1 MGLYYSVTDETAGC
15 EVMSGGKR
23 FLYALRETLGW
34 RDDLTEPFPY
44 MDSYDVA
51 PKIAG
56 AELLKLVS
64 DAIRDLPTLPP
75 KELGE
80 GDVDN
85 VLTSLKLLRD
95 YVLEH
100 TDHEFTVTLSP

>member
-1 MGLYYSVTDETAGC
+1 
-15 EVMSGGKR
+15 MSGGKR
-23 FLYALRETLGW
+23 FLHALRETLGW
-34 RDDLTEPFPY
+34 RDDLTEPFLY
-44 MDSYDVA
+44 MDSDDVA
-51 PKIAG
+51 PKITG

-64 DAIRDLPTLPP
+64 DAIRDIPTLPP

-80 GDVDN
+80 GDVDK

-100 TDHEFTVTLSP
+100 TDREFTVTLLP

>member
-1 MGLYYSVTDETAGC
+1 
-15 EVMSGGKR
+15 MSGGKR
-23 FLYALRETLGW
+23 FLHALRETLGW
-34 RDDLTEPFPY
+34 RDDLTEPFLY
-44 MDSYDVA
+44 MDSDDVA

-80 GDVDN
+80 GDVDK

-100 TDHEFTVTLSP
+100 PEHEFTVTLSP

>member
-1 MGLYYSVTDETAGC
+1 MGLYYSVTDETAGL

-23 FLYALRETLGW
+23 FLHALRETLGW
-34 RDDLTEPFPY
+34 RDDLTEPFLY
-44 MDSYDVA
+44 MGSDVVA

-64 DAIRDLPTLPP
+64 DAIMDIPTLPP
-75 KELGE
+75 KELGA
-80 GDVDN
+80 GDIDT

-95 YVLEH
+95 YVLQNA
-100 TDHEFTVTLSP
+100 DHEFTVTLTP